1 MDLIIAPDLA
11 ALSNI
16 AALCCI
22 DARQNA
28 NAFAVFGVL
37 AHGDVD
43 AVLVENRRGVNF
55 AWSFSRG
62 VFELLAFG
70 RVAVVF
76 PNRSQEGAIA
86 FFYWLGIKGVAP
98 AVTTPKKDFLAAI
111 HNRQRGRTPLAM
123 ENALADV
130 RIVFAEELTS
140 LRIQRDEAG
149 RVWRRNVGM
158 RPVLTI
164 RSTNINN
171 AVHDENR
178 AVGSIVWKYA
188 ELIHHV
194 VAPDNIAVFRSG
206 LDGRRGTFRGFA
218 AVCEYVF
225 NEIFAFLFEG

>member
-1 MDLIIAPDLA
+1 
-11 ALSNI
+11 
-16 AALCCI
+16 
-22 DARQNA
+22 
-28 NAFAVFGVL
+28 
-37 AHGDVD
+37 
-43 AVLVENRRGVNF
+43 
-55 AWSFSRG
+55 
-62 VFELLAFG
+62 
-70 RVAVVF
+70 
-76 PNRSQEGAIA
+76 
-86 FFYWLGIKGVAP
+86 
-98 AVTTPKKDFLAAI
+98 
-111 HNRQRGRTPLAM
+111 M

-225 NEIFAFLFEG
+225 NEIFAFLFEGAFVSIGHAIDIQAQDFATAAHNINPVSLHGG